1 VTAYLTY
8 TKRLADQTPAARNR
22 VIDLWRAVAIAVVV
36 LGHWLAASIWRQPDG
51 EIALLNSLQWIP
63 YAAWVTWI
71 VQVMPI
77 FFFVG
82 GYANARALHKVI
94 EGAQRRRDWVTIR
107 ARRLFTPVVPLLVVW
122 TVLILAMRP
131 FVPADVVHAG
141 AMAATVPLW
150 FMAVYLT
157 LTALAPFTHRWWRAM
172 GLGSLLLLAAVAVAV
187 DLARF
192 VLHVPGIGFLNFLV
206 VWGAVHQAGYWW
218 AARDDGGRP
227 VAAGHGAA
235 VAGVSLAAL
244 IAVTW
249 IGWYPVAMVGVPG
262 AGLTNMTPPTAAI
275 GLLGSVQAGIIWW
288 TQRPVAGIAARPQ
301 VWHGVVAF
309 SGVIMT
315 LYLWHLTAM
324 ALIGAAGLFTFGGVV
339 FSVEPGTTMWWLT
352 RPLWVIV
359 LGAVTAVLV
368 AGFARFEW
376 RISDRPG
383 PNQVQTVV
391 LGVVLAAASSAA
403 VAWYGLAGPS
413 AEINWI
419 IPAAAL
425 LGAGLVGAYPRSS

>member
-1 VTAYLTY
+1 
-8 TKRLADQTPAARNR
+8 
-22 VIDLWRAVAIAVVV
+22 
-36 LGHWLAASIWRQPDG
+36 
-51 EIALLNSLQWIP
+51 
-63 YAAWVTWI
+63 
-71 VQVMPI
+71 
-77 FFFVG
+77 
-82 GYANARALHKVI
+82 
-94 EGAQRRRDWVTIR
+94 
-107 ARRLFTPVVPLLVVW
+107 
-122 TVLILAMRP
+122 
-131 FVPADVVHAG
+131 
-141 AMAATVPLW
+141 
-150 FMAVYLT
+150 
-157 LTALAPFTHRWWRAM
+157 
-172 GLGSLLLLAAVAVAV
+172 
-187 DLARF
+187 
-192 VLHVPGIGFLNFLV
+192 
-206 VWGAVHQAGYWW
+206 
-218 AARDDGGRP
+218 
-227 VAAGHGAA
+227 
-235 VAGVSLAAL
+235 
-244 IAVTW
+244 
-249 IGWYPVAMVGVPG
+249 
-262 AGLTNMTPPTAAI
+262 
-275 GLLGSVQAGIIWW
+275 
-288 TQRPVAGIAARPQ
+288 